1 VTTGFA
7 ARIEPTEIGIH
18 HVANGKPLKNNAS
31 SFGWSLS
38 DRGFG
43 PVSEPHSAAGSA
55 ETDSLASGFDLA
67 TYWRL
72 AVKWRLLILILT
84 AACLA
89 IGLAVTM
96 LTPPIYRASSVIQ
109 IDRETPQVFRDGVP
123 TGDRGGS
130 SLEFLST
137 QYGLLHSRSLAE
149 RVVNSLDLAN
159 SDTFLE
165 QMGQPA
171 AKSAGADTP
180 DAVNRRRDRATRIV
194 MANLDVAPVSNSR
207 LVRVSFKSPSPQLS
221 AQLANA
227 ISENFIQA
235 NLDHKFESSAY
246 VREFLEKQIEETKQ
260 KLEDTER
267 ELVAYASGQQIINI
281 TEPNSD
287 TQGQSLTTTN
297 LIALNNSLV
306 EARSRRVSAEEKW
319 RQAQSAAVMS
329 IPEVVDSAPIQTM
342 IAERARLDGQY
353 REQLE
358 IYKPD
363 YPAMQQLR
371 AQIDGIDRQIASL
384 GSNIKQSIRNQFVIA
399 ANEERSLQ
407 AQVDGLTGNVLD
419 LRQRSIQYNILQ
431 RELDTSRELYDGL
444 LQRYKEVGVTGGVT
458 TNNIAIIDRAQAPG
472 RPSSPNLLIN
482 LAIALF
488 VGLGLGALSAFIL
501 EALDESL
508 ATPEDVETKVGVPV
522 LGVIPKL
529 GDGINPIVALDD
541 IRSGFSEA
549 YYALRT
555 ALQFS
560 TPQGA
565 PASILIT
572 SSRPGE
578 GKSTTAFAVA
588 HNLARV
594 GRRVLL
600 VDGDLRRPS
609 LHRVVGGT
617 NNVGVSNFL
626 SGSDGLADKVQPT
639 SHPNLA
645 FIACGPIPPNPAELW
660 GGDRATAFVQEALT
674 QFDHVIIDGPPVLG
688 FADAPILAAQ
698 VTGFL
703 FVAESR
709 GARRSQVRGAL
720 RRLASG
726 HARLLGV
733 VLTKFNARAAT
744 SYGGYDYAYDYD
756 YAADSTARPG
766 DKGRRAPR

>member
-43 PVSEPHSAAGSA
+43 PISEPHGAAGTA
-55 ETDSLASGFDLA
+55 ETDSVASGFDLA

-72 AVKWRLLILILT
+72 AVKWRLLILLLT
-84 AACLA
+84 ATCLA

-130 SLEFLST
+130 SLEFLAT

-149 RVVNSLDLAN
+149 RVVNGLGPAN
-159 SDTFLE
+159 LDTFFE
-165 QMGQPA
+165 QMGKPVG
-171 AKSAGADTP
+171 KSAGADTP

-207 LVRVSFKSPSPQLS
+207 LVRVSFKSPTPQLS

-281 TEPNSD
+281 TEPDS
-287 TQGQSLTTTN
+287 
-297 LIALNNSLV
+297 ALV
-306 EARSRRVSAEEKW
+306 ESRSRRVSAEEKW
-319 RQAQSAAVMS
+319 RQAQSSAMMS
-329 IPEVVDSAPIQTM
+329 IPEVVDSGPIQTM

-384 GSNIKQSIRNQFVIA
+384 GSNIKQSIRNQYEIA

-488 VGLGLGALSAFIL
+488 IGLGLGALSAFIL

-529 GDGINPIVALDD
+529 GEGINPIVALDD

-617 NNVGVSNFL
+617 NTVGVSNFL
-626 SGSDGLADKVQPT
+626 SGSDGLADKVQAT
-639 SHPNLA
+639 SHPKLA

-744 SYGGYDYAYDYD
+744 SYGAYDYAYDYD